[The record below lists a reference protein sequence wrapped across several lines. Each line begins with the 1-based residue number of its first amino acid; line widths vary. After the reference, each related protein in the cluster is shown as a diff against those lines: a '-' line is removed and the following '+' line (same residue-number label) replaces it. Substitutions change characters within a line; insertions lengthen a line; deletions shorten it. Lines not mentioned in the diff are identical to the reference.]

1 MKLSEALKKGIA
13 EYVGFGD
20 NAVVKRH
27 INVNNSLALFGQIQE
42 LEVDIAID
50 GSLDTCHSDIRK
62 VIVSQPINGSLYCHS
77 KELEELII
85 SQPIGGSVYC
95 CYSGLKELNITHRIG
110 CSLYC
115 NSNRLKKLTI
125 SQPIGGAVYCNYNE
139 LTELTITQPI
149 GSSLICSGN
158 KLTELNILQ
167 PIGGSVD
174 CHGNQLTEL
183 TISHPIGRI
192 LEYTDNPLTKVT
204 ILAPI
209 GSTPYCADTLL
220 KEAPKYEILKNGQ
233 RGEDWIYTDN
243 ILSHFHKIRK
253 MHDIT
258 FYIGFKCTVVEHNGN
273 YAHGEDMRSALFDL
287 RFKLMDLDKSAYMN
301 LTLESKL
308 TYEEAIIMYRVI
320 TGACRA
326 GTSVFLDYH
335 PELSKDKIYTVREI
349 IAITEGQYG
358 NNSLR
363 EFYKLLEK

>member
-85 SQPIGGSVYC
+85 S
-95 CYSGLKELNITHRIG
+95 
-110 CSLYC
+110 
-115 NSNRLKKLTI
+115 
-125 SQPIGGAVYCNYNE
+125 
-139 LTELTITQPI
+139 
-149 GSSLICSGN
+149 
-158 KLTELNILQ
+158 Q